1 MIRRLLYVST
11 ILAPHLPSAVEDIL
25 RASVANNL
33 RDGLTGFLI
42 CDGVHFIQALEGE
55 PAAVEACLGRIAA
68 DDRHTALAVRLDGLA
83 EARRFD
89 RWSMC
94 ALYLSEMDDALLAP
108 RDIEFDLERASADAL
123 WRHLAGLADRH
134 AEALDAE
141 HARLLAAL
149 DEETAM

>member
-68 DDRHTALAVRLDGLA
+68 DDRHTALAVRLDGL
-83 EARRFD
+83 
-89 RWSMC
+89 SLYVVGGGLT
-94 ALYLSEMDDALLAP
+94 ALQNTVDQLNTALAKP
-108 RDIEFDLERASADAL
+108 
-123 WRHLAGLADRH
+123 
-134 AEALDAE
+134 
-141 HARLLAAL
+141 
-149 DEETAM
+149 